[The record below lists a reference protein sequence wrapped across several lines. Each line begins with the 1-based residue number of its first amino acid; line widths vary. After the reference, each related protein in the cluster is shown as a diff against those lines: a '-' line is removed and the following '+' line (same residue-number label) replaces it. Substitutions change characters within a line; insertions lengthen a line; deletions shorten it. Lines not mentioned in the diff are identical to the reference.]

1 MTLLIYGI
9 FKNGTN
15 ELIYKAEVESQCRKQ
30 TMAIRGKGGIGVA
43 TYTLVY
49 MKRITNKDLLYN
61 IGNFYKYSVMV
72 YMEK

>member
-15 ELIYKAEVESQCRKQ
+15 ELIYKAEVESQCIKQ
-30 TMAIRGKGGIGVA
+30 TMVIRGKGGIGVA
-43 TYTLVY
+43 IYTLVY
-49 MKRITNKDLLYN
+49 MKHITNKDLLYN

-72 YMEK
+72 YTEK